1 MSQPYVG
8 EIRLFPYNFAPNG
21 WFDCDGRL
29 LSIAE
34 YEVLYTLLGTT
45 YGGDGV
51 NTFGLPNLCGRV
63 PIHQGTGLGMGTY
76 VLGQLAGTE
85 QVTLISSQM
94 PAHTHVF
101 NAVDSTGSS
110 NTPAA
115 NLQLGAVAE
124 IRSTRA
130 APRASTAPTW
140 HRPPS
145 APPSAASPTTT
156 PCLRWSLVSAS
167 HGLASSRR
175 RVDAH

>member
-8 EIRLFPYNFAPNG
+8 EVRLFPYNFAPNG

-29 LSIAE
+29 LPISQ

-85 QVTLISSQM
+85 SVTVLASQM
-94 PAHTHVF
+94 PAHTHVY
-101 NAVDSTGSS
+101 NAVNSTASS
-110 NTPAA
+110 ATPLATT
-115 NLQLGAVAE
+115 QLGAVSGDVLYTS
-124 IRSTRA
+124 STT
-130 APRASTAPTW
+130 SI
-140 HRPPS
+140 PS
-145 APPSAASPTTT
+145 VTMETIAVGYQGNNQPHDNTMP
-156 PCLRWSLVSAS
+156 SLVARFCIAWAGVFPSQ
-167 HGLASSRR
+167 G
-175 RVDAH
+175 

>member
-8 EIRLFPYNFAPNG
+8 EVRLFPYNFAPNG

-76 VLGQLAGTE
+76 VLGQIAGTARIP
-85 QVTLISSQM
+85 TNG
-94 PAHTHVF
+94 VF
-101 NAVDSTGSS
+101 SGSGALKMYGSS
-110 NTPAA
+110 GGAQIPINVLDNAGQTLPHS
-115 NLQLGAVAE
+115 NLQPYLVLNFCIALNGVYPS
-124 IRSTRA
+124 RS
-130 APRASTAPTW
+130 
-140 HRPPS
+140 
-145 APPSAASPTTT
+145 
-156 PCLRWSLVSAS
+156 
-167 HGLASSRR
+167 
-175 RVDAH
+175 

>member
-76 VLGQLAGTE
+76 VLAQLAGTE

-115 NLQLGAVAE
+115 NLQLGAVSGNTLYTS
-124 IRSTRA
+124 STA
-130 APRASTAPTW
+130 SINSSDLASTAVSSTVGSQPHDNTM
-140 HRPPS
+140 P
-145 APPSAASPTTT
+145 
-156 PCLRWSLVSAS
+156 SLVARFCIAWAGVFPSQ
-167 HGLASSRR
+167 G
-175 RVDAH
+175 